1 MNKLKFIDV
10 KQNAQSQRFLMEYL
24 TFQFTSIRFHG
35 VCSYLLK
42 QCSRDESVG

>member
-24 TFQFTSIRFHG
+24 VFHFTCIRFHG
-35 VCSYLLK
+35 LCSYLL
-42 QCSRDESVG
+42 CSRDESVG